1 MWYIFPQVAGLGFS
15 QMAERYAI
23 KDLSEAIA
31 YLTHPVLGYWL
42 IEIASALLQLS
53 GNNAPQIM
61 GSPDDL
67 KLRSS
72 MTLFSLVPASDPVFD
87 AGLKKFFDGKKT
99 MLHFN

>member
-1 MWYIFPQVAGLGFS
+1 MNILFYSAGIV
-15 QMAERYAI
+15 Y
-23 KDLSEAIA
+23 LSVPI
-31 YLTHPVLGYWL
+31 
-42 IEIASALLQLS
+42 I
-53 GNNAPQIM
+53 ND
-61 GSPDDL
+61 SPDDL